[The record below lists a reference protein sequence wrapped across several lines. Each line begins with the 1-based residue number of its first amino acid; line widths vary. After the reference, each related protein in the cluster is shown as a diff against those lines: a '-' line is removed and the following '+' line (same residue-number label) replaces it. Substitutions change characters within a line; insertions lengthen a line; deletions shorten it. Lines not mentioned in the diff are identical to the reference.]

1 MHCMTSAASLTTLP
15 PLSAAERAH
24 AARMSEHIRAFIAS
38 HGGVIGFDAYMRLA
52 LYAPGLGYYS
62 AGATKFGG
70 AGDFVT
76 APEVSNLF
84 SRCLARQVA
93 DILEVTGG
101 DVLELGAGLGTMAAD
116 VLGELAALDRLP
128 EQYFILEV
136 SADLAARQR
145 ERIGALPPELAER
158 VRWLERWP
166 ERAMHGVVLANEVLD
181 AMPVSRF
188 VLRGAPGAQ
197 QVRALGVA
205 AAGAGES
212 HDQFVWR
219 ETEAPPELALA
230 VAAIL
235 QALPEPLPDGYVSE
249 ICLAFQPW
257 VASLAAQL
265 EHGVAL
271 LIDYGLPRAQL
282 YHPERTTGTLRC
294 HFRHRAHD
302 DPFVNVGLQDI
313 TAWVD
318 FSRVAEAADGAGLE
332 PLGFA
337 TQAAF
342 LIGAG
347 MESLLTTDM
356 QLADGDPQRQA
367 RLAGEA
373 RRLML
378 PGEMGEIFKVIALGR
393 GYHEPLAG
401 FGTQNLRL

>member
-1 MHCMTSAASLTTLP
+1 MTSGASVTTLP
-15 PLSAAERAH
+15 PLNDLERAH
-24 AARMSEHIRAFIAS
+24 SGRVAEHIREFMAA
-38 HGGVIGFDAYMRLA
+38 HGGVIGFDAFMRLA

-76 APEVSNLF
+76 APEVSSLF

-116 VLGELAALDRLP
+116 VLTELAALERLP
-128 EQYFILEV
+128 ERYLIMEV

-145 ERIGALPPELAER
+145 ARIGTLPATLARR
-158 VRWLERWP
+158 VEWLERWP
-166 ERAMHGVVLANEVLD
+166 AQTMRGVVLANEVLD
-181 AMPVSRF
+181 AMPVARF
-188 VLRGAPGAQ
+188 RLRGTPGAQ
-197 QVRALGVA
+197 VVRALGVSDVGRGFA
-205 AAGAGES
+205 WA
-212 HDQFVWR
+212 
-219 ETEAPPELALA
+219 ETDPPPELEHAVSGMLA
-230 VAAIL
+230 
-235 QALPEPLPDGYVSE
+235 ALPAPLPDGYESE

-271 LIDYGLPRAQL
+271 LIDYGLPRAHL
-282 YHPERTTGTLRC
+282 YHPERVTGTLRC

-302 DPFVNVGLQDI
+302 DPFMNVGLQDI

-318 FSRVAEAADGAGLE
+318 FTRVAEAADSAGLE
-332 PLGFA
+332 TLGFA

-347 MESLLTTDM
+347 MESLLTTEM
-356 QLADGDPQRQA
+356 GLAADDIQHRA

-393 GYHEPLAG
+393 GFHEPLAG
-401 FGTQNLRL
+401 FSTQQLSL

>member
-1 MHCMTSAASLTTLP
+1 MTSAASVTTLP
-15 PLSAAERAH
+15 PLTPAEQAHAHGVAAHIREFIRAH
-24 AARMSEHIRAFIAS
+24 
-38 HGGVIGFDAYMRLA
+38 GGTIGFDTYMRLA

-70 AGDFVT
+70 AGDFIT
-76 APEVSNLF
+76 APEVSSLF

-93 DILEVTGG
+93 DVLEVTGG

-116 VLGELAALDRLP
+116 LLGELAALDRLP
-128 EQYFILEV
+128 DRYRILEV
-136 SADLAARQR
+136 SADLAERQR
-145 ERIGALPPELAER
+145 ARLATLPAEVAAR
-158 VRWLERWP
+158 VEWLDRWP
-166 ERAMHGVVLANEVLD
+166 AQAMRGAVLANEVLD
-181 AMPVSRF
+181 AMPVARF

-197 QVRALGVA
+197 RVRALGVGIE
-205 AAGAGES
+205 GAG
-212 HDQFVWR
+212 FGWR
-219 ETEAPPELALA
+219 EMDASPELEQA
-230 VAAIL
+230 VRTVL
-235 QALPEPLPDGYVSE
+235 EALPAPLPDGYVSE
-249 ICLAFQPW
+249 VCLSFQPW
-257 VASLAAQL
+257 IASLAGQL
-265 EHGVAL
+265 EQGVAL
-271 LIDYGLPRAQL
+271 LIDYGLPRAHL
-282 YHPERTTGTLRC
+282 YHPERDAGTLRC

-318 FSRVAEAADGAGLE
+318 FTRVAEAADGAGLDI
-332 PLGFA
+332 LGFA

-347 MESLLTTDM
+347 IEPLLTAEI
-356 QLADGDPQRQA
+356 QAAGDDARSHA

-401 FGTQNLRL
+401 FRTQELPL